1 MNIPPAAEIDK
12 ELSRRSFYEFVKMA
26 WPVLEPETEFKD
38 GWHVQAICDH
48 LQALADGSIKRL
60 IINIP
65 PGCTKSIL
73 SCVMWPAW
81 LWTDRPATRFLT
93 GSHSQTYS
101 TRDALKSRRLLTSD
115 WYQQRWGGIFVMTG
129 DQNQKTRYE
138 NDKTG
143 FRAAISVGTGTGDRA
158 GIRILD
164 DPLNADYAN
173 SRAQIDSTNEWLR
186 NTWATR
192 GSDPEKDCELLIMQ
206 RLHEQDPTGFS
217 LAEFGGY
224 EHLMLPMRF
233 EIDRRCK
240 TSIFIDPRKTDGELL
255 APDRFSE
262 QTVKDLERK
271 MGSYLSAGQLQQKPA
286 PREGGIVKTA
296 WLKYY
301 QIAPLEFDEII
312 QAWDLTFKGGA
323 KNDYVV
329 GGVFGRKGADVY
341 LLDLIRDK
349 LDASGQMKAIAS
361 LSSKWPEAGAKF
373 VEEAANGAAVISL
386 LKDKIPGLIPIT
398 PKELGGDKEA
408 RLGSVVP
415 FIEAGNLWL
424 PAKAEWLND
433 YVAELTTFPSATY
446 DDQVDVTSMALIKM
460 LLNNHMSK
468 FLALEF

>member
-1 MNIPPAAEIDK
+1 MNIPTAPDIDR
-12 ELSRRSFYEFVKMA
+12 ELSKRSFYEFVKLA

-38 GWHVQAICDH
+38 GWHVRAICDH
-48 LQALADGSIKRL
+48 LQGLSDGTIKRL
-60 IINIP
+60 IINVP

-73 SCVMWPAW
+73 SCVMWPSW
-81 LWTDRPATRFLT
+81 VWTAKPHERFLT

-101 TRDALKSRRLLTSD
+101 TRDALKSRRLITSE
-115 WYQQRWGGIFVMTG
+115 WYQQRWGHVFTLTG

-164 DPLNADYAN
+164 DPLNADHAN
-173 SRAQIDSTNEWLR
+173 SRVQIDSTNEWLR

-206 RLHEQDPTGFS
+206 RLHEQDPTGFA

-233 EIDRRCK
+233 DADRRCK
-240 TSIFIDPRKTDGELL
+240 TSIFIDPRKADGELL

-262 QTVKDLERK
+262 QSVKDLEKK
-271 MGSYLSAGQLQQKPA
+271 MGSYLSTGQLQQRPA
-286 PREGGIVKTA
+286 PRAGGMVKTA

-301 QIAPLEFDEII
+301 KTTPAFDEVVMS
-312 QAWDLTFKGGA
+312 WDLTFKGGV
-323 KNDYVV
+323 KNDFVV
-329 GGVFGRKGADVY
+329 GGVLGRAGANVY

-349 LDASGQMKAIAS
+349 MDASDQMKAIAA
-361 LSSKWPEAGAKF
+361 LTSKWPQATAKY
-373 VEEAANGAAVISL
+373 VEDKANGAAVICL
-386 LKDKIPGLIPIT
+386 LKDKIPGLIPVLPEEI
-398 PKELGGDKEA
+398 GGDKEA

-415 FIEAGNLWL
+415 FIESGNFYLPSDAPWL
-424 PAKAEWLND
+424 DE
-433 YVAELTTFPSATY
+433 YVGELTTFPSSSN
-446 DDQVDVTSMALIKM
+446 DDQVDMTSMALIK
-460 LLNNHMSK
+460 LLLISK
-468 FLALEF
+468 KTSWDYL